1 MSYKQPP
8 NLTQEEIQ
16 DFIKT
21 AKIAR
26 ICTHNKDGSIHAV
39 PVWYTY
45 TNDEFQIGTVIG
57 GKRYWN
63 MKRNQNVTL
72 LIDVYEGAP
81 KGLIVY
87 GKARLET
94 NNAKEI
100 GVKIFSRYMPDDN
113 AVKYA
118 DGLFELTDWVI
129 CIVSP
134 YKFGSFDYS
143 KDEAYAKATTF

>member
-8 NLTQEEIQ
+8 NLTQDETQE
-16 DFIKT
+16 FINT

-26 ICTHNKDGSIHAV
+26 ICTHNKDGTIHAV

-45 TNDEFQIGTVIG
+45 FKDEFHIGSVIG

-63 MKRNQNVTL
+63 MKRNQDVTL

-81 KGLIVY
+81 RGLIVY

-94 NNAKEI
+94 DNAYET
-100 GVKIFSRYMPDDN
+100 GVKIFSRYMSSDK

-118 DGLFELTDWVI
+118 DGLFGLTNWAIAV
-129 CIVSP
+129 VTP
-134 YKFGSFDYS
+134 YKFASFDYS
-143 KDEAYAKATTF
+143 KDEAYATATTF

>member
-1 MSYKQPP
+1 
-8 NLTQEEIQ
+8 
-16 DFIKT
+16 
-21 AKIAR
+21 
-26 ICTHNKDGSIHAV
+26 
-39 PVWYTY
+39 
-45 TNDEFQIGTVIG
+45 
-57 GKRYWN
+57 

-113 AVKYA
+113 ARANTSGINIYT
-118 DGLFELTDWVI
+118 E
-129 CIVSP
+129 
-134 YKFGSFDYS
+134 
-143 KDEAYAKATTF
+143 E